1 MRFEYKNCTIILSDS
16 RGRVYQNGK
25 LMFMGDGYRCI
36 TMMVRNSKD
45 NVPVREKFS
54 AQLTTREKCKLT
66 LSQKTKAE
74 TSL

>member
-1 MRFEYKNCTIILSDS
+1 MIFKHENLIIDLT
-16 RGRVYQNGK
+16 GRKGKLYQDGK

-66 LSQKTKAE
+66 LSPKTKAE

>member
-1 MRFEYKNCTIILSDS
+1 MCLKENLIIDLT
-16 RGRVYQNGK
+16 GRKGKLYQDGK

>member
-1 MRFEYKNCTIILSDS
+1 
-16 RGRVYQNGK
+16 
-25 LMFMGDGYRCI
+25 MFMGDGYRCI

-66 LSQKTKAE
+66 LSQKLK
-74 TSL
+74 LKLPYK